1 MPKGYWVSA
10 HRRSPDPEKSAAYR
24 DLAIPALKAAG
35 GKFLAA
41 GGQVESRESGLDF
54 RVALIEFPTYEAA
67 VAAYESE
74 AYQAAL
80 AALGDGAERDFR
92 IIEGND

>member
-10 HRRSPDPEKSAAYR
+10 HLKAPDPEKSNAYR

-41 GGQVESRESGLDF
+41 GGGVEAKESGRDY
-54 RVALIEFPTYEAA
+54 RMALIEFETYEAA
-67 VAAYESE
+67 LAAYETP
-74 AYQAAL
+74 AYKAAL
-80 AALGDGAERDFR
+80 EALGDGAERDFR
-92 IIEGND
+92 IIEGSD